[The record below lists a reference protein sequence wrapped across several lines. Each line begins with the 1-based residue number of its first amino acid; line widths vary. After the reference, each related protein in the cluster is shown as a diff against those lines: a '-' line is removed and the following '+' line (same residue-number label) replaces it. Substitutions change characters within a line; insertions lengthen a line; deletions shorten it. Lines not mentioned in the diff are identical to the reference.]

1 MPLLGYV
8 VVFFLFCCSYALNL
22 TALFLP
28 KWLTHII
35 PKPFYSETN
44 YGLFKQCQSLTGDC
58 QPFPRVANDD
68 CKEEGFCELWRA
80 AGAGMILGAVVGTLT
95 IVALLGVMCSH
106 REKRERGWKLVSGML
121 ILHAVPSIISFSI
134 IAYLY
139 NTSSIFYSGTKYDQ
153 SFIMNSVSWCLSTI
167 LSLSMLLASFIGNP
181 DYHYYER
188 LD

>member
-1 MPLLGYV
+1 MGY
-8 VVFFLFCCSYALNL
+8 LNYVKGDL
-22 TALFLP
+22 IELC
-28 KWLTHII
+28 I
-35 PKPFYSETN
+35 Y
-44 YGLFKQCQSLTGDC
+44 SLTGDC
-58 QPFPRVANDD
+58 RAFPRLANND
-68 CKEEGFCELWRA
+68 CQE
-80 AGAGMILGAVVGTLT
+80 
-95 IVALLGVMCSH
+95 
-106 REKRERGWKLVSGML
+106 
-121 ILHAVPSIISFSI
+121 AVPSIISFSI